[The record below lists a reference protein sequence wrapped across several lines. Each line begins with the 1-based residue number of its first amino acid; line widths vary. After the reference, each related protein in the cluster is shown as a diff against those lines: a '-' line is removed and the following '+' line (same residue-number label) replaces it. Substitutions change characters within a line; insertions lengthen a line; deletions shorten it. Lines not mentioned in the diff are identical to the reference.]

1 MPKTQKRRRLPIDKK
16 GAHALVLSCIDP
28 RFTAHLADFLRHEKD
43 VLHDYDLVTLAGASL
58 GVTQTKF
65 PCWRRMFFNH
75 IDLAIALHKIKA
87 IWVVDHLDCGMYK
100 QTLGRDDAATHHTQ
114 LTKLRAI
121 LYRKYPQLSFK
132 GYLMDT
138 RGNIYRDLCPPTV

>member
-1 MPKTQKRRRLPIDKK
+1 MKTRRKRIPDKK

-28 RFTAHLADFLRHEKD
+28 RFTAHLADFLRYEKD

-58 GVTQTKF
+58 GVTQTKY
-65 PCWRRMFFNH
+65 PCWRSMFFKH
-75 IDLAIALHKIKA
+75 IDLAIALHGIKT

-100 QTLGRDDAATHHTQ
+100 QTLGRDDEECHAEQ
-114 LTKLRAI
+114 LTSLKAI
-121 LYRKYPQLSFK
+121 LKRKYPTLSFH

-138 RGNIYRDLCPPTV
+138 RGAIQKVL

>member
-1 MPKTQKRRRLPIDKK
+1 MAKTRKRRAPVPIDKK

-28 RFTAHLADFLRHEKD
+28 RFTAHLASFLRHEKD

-58 GVTQTKF
+58 GVTQTKY
-65 PCWRRMFFNH
+65 PCWRSMFFKH
-75 IDLAIALHKIKA
+75 IDLAIALHGIKT

-100 QTLGRDDAATHHTQ
+100 QTLGRDDEESHTEQLFALKAT
-114 LTKLRAI
+114 LK
-121 LYRKYPQLSFK
+121 RKYPRLGFR

-138 RGNIYRDLCPPTV
+138 KGEIHTVI